1 MSTTWSYQTIRVN
14 TTGGHLNEESLDARL
29 NALGEENW
37 ELVEVTPVL
46 SGQETMF
53 LLYTFRRPNE
63 SKQRAGFRA

>member
-1 MSTTWSYQTIRVN
+1 MTSWSYHTMRIN

-46 SGQETMF
+46 ANQETMF
-53 LLYTFRRPNE
+53 LLYTFRRPGETKN
-63 SKQRAGFRA
+63 RAGFRA